1 MHTRYKIDKR
11 KIYPGAFINMSAQK
25 TCVEKH
31 KVPKGNQVQ
40 EMTRSCSTQAKQK
53 QSVFS

>member
-25 TCVEKH
+25 TCV
-31 KVPKGNQVQ
+31 PKGNQVQ